1 MIVVYNNIVPPPG
14 FKALC
19 LCPFIFVR
27 RNSKSRFSDTKKRH
41 EYIHGEQEKEMLL
54 IFFFIWYI
62 VEFLIKLCYY
72 RDRMLAYYA
81 ISFEREA
88 YCNQRDYEYLSKRKH
103 YSWIKYIRV

>member
-1 MIVVYNNIVPPPG
+1 MKVIFNNIVPPPG

-19 LCPFIFVR
+19 IWPFVFVR
-27 RNSKSRFSDTKKRH
+27 RKSNSSFSITKERH
-41 EYIHGEQEKEMLL
+41 ESIHAEQEKEMLL

-72 RDRMLAYYA
+72 RDRMIAYYA

-88 YCNQRDYEYLSKRKH
+88 YCNQGDEEYLSKRKH
-103 YSWIKYIRV
+103 YSWIKYIRK